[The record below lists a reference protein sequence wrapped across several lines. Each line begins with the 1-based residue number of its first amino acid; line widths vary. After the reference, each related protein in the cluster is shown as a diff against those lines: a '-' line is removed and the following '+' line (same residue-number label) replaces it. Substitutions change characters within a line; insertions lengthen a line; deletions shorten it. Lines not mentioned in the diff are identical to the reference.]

1 MTASSFAK
9 RVAAAKIH
17 ASPTLMPSST
27 VAGTIRPTIAIAAG
41 DMHNVA
47 TKGER
52 ALIMASAPFYVRGGS
67 IVRPILDEV
76 KDARGLALS
85 LARLVEVQ
93 DGAMLDHLGRAAAW
107 EKFDG
112 RKQAFVPT
120 DPPAAVATTIL
131 SRDGEWTFPRL
142 AGVITTPTLRPDGSI
157 LSAAGYDEATQLV
170 LLNPPALPT
179 MPDKPSREDA
189 VQALGTLSALLTEFP
204 FVDEASRS
212 VALSALI
219 TPVVRGAMAVSPMH
233 AVTATAPG
241 SGKSYIVDIASAI
254 STGER
259 APVMSAGRTEEE
271 TEKRLTS
278 AILAGQALVPIDNV
292 NGELGGDF
300 LCQLVERPMVNVRP
314 LGTSKLVKVP
324 SRACCFATGNNI
336 QLVGDMTRRVVL
348 CWLDPDMERP
358 ETRQFSGN
366 PFAAVMEYRG
376 KYIGAALTIVR
387 AYVVAGCP
395 NDLPALASFED
406 WSRLVRSALV
416 WLGCVD
422 PLQTMEKARAEDPV
436 TSALSAL
443 FSAWYQATGSKIHTT
458 ASIKG
463 LTQQMDPF
471 QNLLHHDLRQALND
485 VADDGRGNIDTRRLG
500 RYLGS
505 YAGRVVAGFK
515 LVASQDPHAKQRAW
529 QVVKAG

>member
-1 MTASSFAK
+1 
-9 RVAAAKIH
+9 
-17 ASPTLMPSST
+17 
-27 VAGTIRPTIAIAAG
+27 
-41 DMHNVA
+41 
-47 TKGER
+47 
-52 ALIMASAPFYVRGGS
+52 
-67 IVRPILDEV
+67 
-76 KDARGLALS
+76 
-85 LARLVEVQ
+85 
-93 DGAMLDHLGRAAAW
+93 
-107 EKFDG
+107 
-112 RKQAFVPT
+112 
-120 DPPAAVATTIL
+120 
-131 SRDGEWTFPRL
+131 
-142 AGVITTPTLRPDGSI
+142 
-157 LSAAGYDEATQLV
+157 
-170 LLNPPALPT
+170 
-179 MPDKPSREDA
+179 
-189 VQALGTLSALLTEFP
+189 
-204 FVDEASRS
+204 
-212 VALSALI
+212 
-219 TPVVRGAMAVSPMH
+219 
-233 AVTATAPG
+233 
-241 SGKSYIVDIASAI
+241 
-254 STGER
+254 
-259 APVMSAGRTEEE
+259 
-271 TEKRLTS
+271 
-278 AILAGQALVPIDNV
+278 
-292 NGELGGDF
+292 
-300 LCQLVERPMVNVRP
+300 
-314 LGTSKLVKVP
+314 
-324 SRACCFATGNNI
+324 
-336 QLVGDMTRRVVL
+336 MTRRVVL
-348 CWLDPDMERP
+348 CSLDPDMERL